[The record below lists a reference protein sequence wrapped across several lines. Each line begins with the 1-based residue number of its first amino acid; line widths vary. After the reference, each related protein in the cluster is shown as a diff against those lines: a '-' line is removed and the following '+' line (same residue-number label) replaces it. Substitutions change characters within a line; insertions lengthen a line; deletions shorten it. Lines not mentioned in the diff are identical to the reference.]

1 MSASQGSLGIQM
13 EEQSRE
19 GKVFPELNVCKVTV
33 GGKIKYLALIMT
45 HVFFFLFLLINDY

>member
-45 HVFFFLFLLINDY
+45 HVFFLYSS